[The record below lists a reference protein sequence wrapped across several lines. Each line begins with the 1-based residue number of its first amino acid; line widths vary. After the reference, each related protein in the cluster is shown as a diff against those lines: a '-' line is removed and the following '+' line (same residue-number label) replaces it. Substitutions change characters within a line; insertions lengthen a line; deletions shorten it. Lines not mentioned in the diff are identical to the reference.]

1 MKMQDQKNVII
12 IPARGSSKG
21 IPNKNLTKF
30 CGKPLLYWSIK
41 QGLKNNF
48 NANVY
53 VTSDSKKILEFSKK
67 NGAIPILRPKNIS
80 HSKSSSE
87 SAIKHACEN
96 INYKVKNIIFLQ
108 ATSPLRLPND
118 INNAFKKF
126 KVMKYDSL
134 FTAYKP
140 DGFFDIWTYKNK
152 KFVPLTIDYKNR
164 VTRQA
169 FKEKHFEQTGSIYI
183 FKKTILDKYNNR
195 LGGKIGIIENKEWQT
210 FELDN
215 IYQKKNME
223 ILFKNHLIQFYS

>member
-12 IPARGSSKG
+12 IPARGNSKG
-21 IPNKNLTKF
+21 MPNKNLTKF

-96 INYKVKNIIFLQ
+96 IHYKVRNIIFLQ

-140 DGFFDIWTYKNK
+140 DGFFDIWTYKNS
-152 KFVPLTIDYKNR
+152 KF
-164 VTRQA
+164 
-169 FKEKHFEQTGSIYI
+169 
-183 FKKTILDKYNNR
+183 
-195 LGGKIGIIENKEWQT
+195 
-210 FELDN
+210 
-215 IYQKKNME
+215 
-223 ILFKNHLIQFYS
+223 